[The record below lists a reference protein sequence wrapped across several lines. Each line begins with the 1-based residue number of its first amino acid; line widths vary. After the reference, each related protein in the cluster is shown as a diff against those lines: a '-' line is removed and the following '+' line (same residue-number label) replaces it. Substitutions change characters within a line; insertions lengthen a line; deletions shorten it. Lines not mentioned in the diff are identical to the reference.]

1 MLCVVLEKAFI
12 HTLTSGASLFSRDIL
27 VLTTGGLTLIH
38 DRVDERFQARAI
50 LTGSFKYKIPTSL
63 LGCLDLLSTADF
75 HLWGFFSCSS
85 LWSLSVPVHV
95 ILNCKEAVKPLPCV
109 AMDCSISQ
117 TNFLCLILKSW
128 AFCWPC
134 PCCKNVGRTS

>member
-1 MLCVVLEKAFI
+1 MLCVLLEKASVP
-12 HTLTSGASLFSRDIL
+12 TLYCGASLFSRDIL

-50 LTGSFKYKIPTSL
+50 LTASLKYKIPTSL
-63 LGCLDLLSTADF
+63 PGCLDLLSTADF
-75 HLWGFFSCSS
+75 HPSVFFSCSS
-85 LWSLSVPVHV
+85 LWSLSVPVRV
-95 ILNCKEAVKPLPCV
+95 IHNSKEAAKQFQCV